1 MNHRAMKAT
10 AMEKMPANP
19 LFPAGEMRKEGAYA
33 WYVVYLL
40 TFAYTVAFIDR
51 QVLNLLVDPIKRD
64 LLLSDVQISLLQGLA
79 FMTAYVLFG
88 PLFGRWVDTG
98 NRRNVLALGVALW
111 SCCTVLCGMSSQFW
125 QLFLARAGVGAAEA
139 CLAPAGFSLIA
150 DYFSRKHLPRAM
162 SIFMLGPSLGAG
174 LALIAGGLVIASAP
188 TLGRWLPILSG
199 LSTWQLT
206 FVMVGAPGMLLAL
219 LLLTIREPAR
229 TTVSGSA
236 GTDQHYTL
244 RETLAFF
251 WANRP
256 FYLRYFLGL
265 SLLAIVIYG
274 FPTWMPAHLMR
285 HFGADPSSV
294 GLRYGTQV
302 LILGAIGIYSG
313 PWIERWFSA
322 RACRDAPVRVPMLCA
337 GVVALLCAVFPFADS
352 LGSALVVA
360 GAINL
365 FYCLPW
371 AVAASALQISTP
383 NRMRGVAVSIFYF
396 LISLFGLGIAPSIIA
411 FVTDRVLRD
420 PARVGISL
428 AVVCATSALGACWL
442 LYGAMKHY
450 PKNVE

>member
-1 MNHRAMKAT
+1 MRQETMNKMNTSALLPSGAM
-10 AMEKMPANP
+10 
-19 LFPAGEMRKEGAYA
+19 RQEGAYA

-111 SCCTVLCGMSSQFW
+111 SCFTVLCGMSTEFW
-125 QLFLARAGVGAAEA
+125 HLFLARAGVGAAEA

-150 DYFSRKHLPRAM
+150 DYFSRKQLPRAM

-174 LALIAGGLVIASAP
+174 LALIAGGLVIGSAP
-188 TLGRWLPILSG
+188 TLGRWFPILSG

-206 FVMVGAPGMLLAL
+206 FVMVGAPGILLAL
-219 LLLTIREPAR
+219 LLLTVREPAR
-229 TTVSGSA
+229 TTVSGAA
-236 GTDQHYTL
+236 GSDQHFTL
-244 RETLAFF
+244 RQTLAFF
-251 WANRP
+251 WTNRP
-256 FYLRYFLGL
+256 FYVPYFLGL

-294 GLRYGTQV
+294 GLRYGAQV
-302 LILGAIGIYSG
+302 LIIGAIGIYSG
-313 PWIERWFSA
+313 PWVERWFSA
-322 RACRDAPVRVPMLCA
+322 RGHRDAPVRVPMMCA
-337 GVVALLCAVFPFADS
+337 GVVALLCMVFPFS
-352 LGSALVVA
+352 GSMGTALVVA

-365 FYCLPW
+365 FYGLPW

-396 LISLFGLGIAPSIIA
+396 LVSLFGLGIAPSIIA
-411 FVTDRVLRD
+411 FVTDHVLRD
-420 PARVGISL
+420 PAKVGTSL
-428 AVVCATSALGACWL
+428 AIVCATSALGACWL
-442 LYGAMKHY
+442 LYGAMKYY